1 MAIINELETT
11 RCFLSPDKKLQ
22 FYPIYKN
29 ASTFVETNLE
39 QIGWSPERVNIDDYP
54 TLFTI
59 LRDPFDRWISGFI
72 QEIINTSSI
81 SKIEETLL
89 ENIKDNNTSFL
100 LDFLFEFP
108 IFNFGK
114 ATELQI
120 NYDIHKIPNDKIVFM
135 KFGANLN
142 SKLNHWLLGEGI
154 KNDFLHKN
162 PINVHSKT
170 MLYKKVQNYFFDAK
184 NIRTKEKLLEYLKP
198 DYDFINSIKFY

>member
-11 RCFLSPDKKLQ
+11 RCFLSPDKNLQ

-39 QIGWSPERVNIDDYP
+39 EIGWKPEHVNISNCP
-54 TLFTI
+54 TFFTI

-72 QEIINTSSI
+72 QEIINTNND
-81 SKIEETLL
+81 KIEKILFDD
-89 ENIKDNNTSFL
+89 IKADNTSFL

-135 KFGANLN
+135 KFDVNLN

-154 KNDFLHKN
+154 KNDFLQKN
-162 PINVHSKT
+162 PINVHSKN

>member
-1 MAIINELETT
+1 MAIINKLETT

-29 ASTFVETNLE
+29 ASQFVETNLE
-39 QIGWSPERVNIDDYP
+39 LLGWERNNIDLDNLP
-54 TLFTI
+54 LFFTI

-72 QEIINTSSI
+72 QEIINTTNY
-81 SKIEETLL
+81 KIEEILL
-89 ENIKDNNTSFL
+89 ETIKDDNTSFL

-120 NYDIHKIPNDKIVFM
+120 NYDLHKIPNDKIVFI
-135 KFGANLN
+135 KFDANLN

-154 KNDFLHKN
+154 KNDFLQKS
-162 PINVHSKT
+162 PINVHSKNT
-170 MLYKKVQNYFFDAK
+170 LYKKVQNYFFDAK
-184 NIRTKEKLLEYLKP
+184 NIKTKEKLLEYLKP